1 MDAKQFVLDQMG
13 FNVKAFLKALTDTPE
28 DCFNLEPVSGGH
40 AVAWH
45 ALHIMDWNRIQVS
58 PSRNDVDGQTFTYLG
73 WEEKEWVKNVFG
85 PSLANVN
92 DGKTRILEVV
102 TLELERGLHEIETI
116 SDARLEGN
124 FMTPYGERPILEM
137 LTRQT
142 RHIPYHLG
150 QVKLIALQLEHGQ
163 LEHGQLEHGQLEH
176 GQIEHGQLERTGL

>member
-1 MDAKQFVLDQMG
+1 MGARVKLKAFVLEQMG

-28 DCFNLEPVSGGH
+28 DGFNHEPVSGGH

-58 PSRNDVDGQTFTYLG
+58 PSQNDVYGQTFAYLG
-73 WEEKEWVKNVFG
+73 WEKNEWVKNVLG
-85 PSLANVN
+85 PSLANIN
-92 DGKTRILEVV
+92 DGKTRVLEVV
-102 TLELERGLHEIETI
+102 TLELERGLHELETI

-150 QVKLIALQLEHGQ
+150 QVKLITLQLKHR
-163 LEHGQLEHGQLEH
+163 
-176 GQIEHGQLERTGL
+176 QLERTGL

>member
-1 MDAKQFVLDQMG
+1 VNLKAFVLDQMG

-45 ALHIMDWNRIQVS
+45 ALHILDWNRIQVS
-58 PSRNDVDGQTFTYLG
+58 PSRSNMEGQTFAHLG

-116 SDARLEGN
+116 SDARLEEN

-150 QVKLIALQLEHGQ
+150 QVKLIALQLEPRSTECGQ
-163 LEHGQLEHGQLEH
+163 LEHRSTERD
-176 GQIEHGQLERTGL
+176 QLERGQERG